1 MTLEQLAEQAL
12 LLSSTDRAALTR
24 ILIEALDSE
33 AVGNPEEI
41 EEAWQIEVEKRVDE
55 VLSGKVKTIP
65 AEDVFAKLRAKY
77 G

>member
-33 AVGNPEEI
+33 PVGNPEEI

-55 VLSGKVKTIP
+55 ILSGKVKAIP